1 MVEYSKIFFLALLE
15 NFLWGK
21 PLDHLRKD
29 GVSVVALGFEYQ
41 GRFDNQGRFEYKGR
55 LFVNNLC
62 TFSRASLF
70 QFQLGL

>member
-1 MVEYSKIFFLALLE
+1 MEEYSKIFFLALLE
-15 NFLWGK
+15 DFLWGK

-41 GRFDNQGRFEYKGR
+41 GRFENQGR

-62 TFSRASLF
+62 TFSCASLF
-70 QFQLGL
+70 QFQFGL